1 MKAIFLMVSLVVWC
15 AQAEAKQSYNAFNNE
30 WETTSEQ
37 ATIEYNAYSEVWQF
51 NDMGGVE

>member
-1 MKAIFLMVSLVVWC
+1 MKAIFLMVSLVLWC

-37 ATIEYNAYSEVWQF
+37 ATIEYNAYSEAWQF
-51 NDMGGVE
+51 NDMGV